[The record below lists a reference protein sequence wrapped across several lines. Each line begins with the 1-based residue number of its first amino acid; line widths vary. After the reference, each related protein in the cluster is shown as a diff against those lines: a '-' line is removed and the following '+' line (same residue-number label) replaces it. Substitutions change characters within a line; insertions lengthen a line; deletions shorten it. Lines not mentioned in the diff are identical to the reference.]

1 VSATPKEV
9 DASSSKEAPVEPTAV
24 HEKEDIY
31 QKPESVVQPTMQSSA
46 TKEISV
52 AEESVEKEPTMVQL
66 RQDVYEMVLVLFG
79 IDAQLIE
86 KLQSMTTDI
95 LDLQQALKER
105 DEVIEDY
112 TKMLAALQKENVLL
126 RRKCN
131 M

>member
-1 VSATPKEV
+1 MSAAPKEV
-9 DASSSKEAPVEPTAV
+9 DAPPSKEAPVEPIVV
-24 HEKEDIY
+24 HEKEDTY

-46 TKEISV
+46 TREIPV
-52 AEESVEKEPTMVQL
+52 AEKSVEKESSMVQL

-79 IDAQLIE
+79 IDMQLIE

-95 LDLQQALKER
+95 LDFQQALKER

-112 TKMLAALQKENVLL
+112 TKMLAALQKENALL

>member
-1 VSATPKEV
+1 
-9 DASSSKEAPVEPTAV
+9 
-24 HEKEDIY
+24 
-31 QKPESVVQPTMQSSA
+31 
-46 TKEISV
+46 
-52 AEESVEKEPTMVQL
+52 MVQL